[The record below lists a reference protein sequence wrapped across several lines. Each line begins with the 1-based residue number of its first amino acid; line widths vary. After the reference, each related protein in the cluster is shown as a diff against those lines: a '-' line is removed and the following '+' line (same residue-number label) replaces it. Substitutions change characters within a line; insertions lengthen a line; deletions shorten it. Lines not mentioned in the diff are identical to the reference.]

1 MLNPKE
7 AEMDIQAGLAGETGF
22 VAMDGEL
29 TIYAVAEWKQALSDA
44 FMGCARLDIDLT
56 SVTEIDSAGV
66 QLLVAAKR
74 YAAAIGKPM
83 RLVGLS
89 APVAEMLELC
99 RLGNFFGDPVTGAM
113 P

>member
-1 MLNPKE
+1 MHT
-7 AEMDIQAGLAGETGF
+7 QSGLAGETGF
-22 VAMDGEL
+22 IAIDGEF
-29 TIYAVAEWKQALSDA
+29 TIYSVAEWKQALSEA
-44 FMGCARLDIDLT
+44 FGACAGLDIDLT
-56 SVTEIDSAGV
+56 SVTEIDTAGV
-66 QLLVAAKR
+66 QLLVATKR

-99 RLGNFFGDPVTGAM
+99 RLGNFFGAPATGAT